1 MVRAEGA
8 LDPRTRLATV
18 VARVEDPYAPA
29 EAGRRLS
36 RWASSSR
43 RRSKAASSRT
53 WSSFRAARS
62 AASARS
68 WWWSADSKLRVRA
81 VDVLRVDDESVW
93 LNGGLDAGERVC
105 TRVPSLF
112 VEGMA
117 VRSVEQPRSSGAAD
131 CGCGPGACLVN
142 AAIAWFARNPVAAN
156 LLMWSMP
163 ISGVL
168 AWPALRQEM
177 FPDIDLEVVT
187 IQAPYPGASPAEVE
201 EALCMRIEEA
211 LSGLPGVKR
220 IRSTAAEGV
229 ATLSVELHSDQDVA
243 RRMADIR
250 ARVDAIDNLPDEAER
265 PTVTQAEFPRHVLSI
280 AVAGDVDERT
290 LKRLAEQA
298 RDELAALPEIS
309 EVTLAS
315 VRPDEVAIEVS
326 ELALE
331 RHGLSFDQVS
341 AAVRR
346 SSLDLPGG
354 SVRAAGGEILLR
366 ARGRAS
372 DARGFESIPLLV
384 RPDGSRLRLG
394 DVAHVVDGFAESD
407 ERATFDGKPA
417 ALVQVLSVG
426 DQKAIE
432 VADAAIAWVAAAQ
445 ARLPE
450 GVEITVWQNLS
461 SYLAERLGSM
471 YSNAQSGFAMVF
483 LLLALFLRLRLAF
496 WVALGVPTAFL
507 GAIGLMPLL
516 GVTINWI
523 TLLGFLIVLGILVDD
538 AIVVGENTYT
548 EQRTSP
554 DKLTGAIRGAQG
566 IAVPVVFGVLTTVAA
581 FAPMLFIPGAM
592 GRLVIGLPLV
602 VIACLL
608 FSLLDAMFILP
619 AHLAKGK
626 SLDAPPTHPIAKR
639 WRAFQDR
646 IAAGF
651 ETAVERGYRPALE
664 RALEWRYTTL
674 ALAVGLLIVTASAVG
689 SGWLRFV
696 FQEPVEGD
704 LIIADLSMEPGTPA
718 EATAAA
724 VRALEAAALRVQRE
738 ADATR
743 DPAHGSIFRHVLASV
758 GGQPFRD
765 VQSQMPGGARRG
777 PGSGAHLG
785 EVQVEMIAPDFRDL
799 STGEMQSRWREA
811 VPDLAGVVELSF
823 HNSMAQSGKPIEIE
837 LRGGELFA
845 LREAADALK
854 GASPATPVCS
864 TYQTRFAAGSPSSNS
879 RSSPPRR
886 RSASRSPTSRARCG
900 RPSRAR
906 RRERI
911 QRGRD
916 DVRVVVRY
924 PPAERR
930 SLGDVEALRV
940 RGADGVA
947 VPFASVAKASLGQ
960 GFSAIQRVDR
970 ERVVIVTADVDVA
983 VASPNAIVG
992 ELLERDL
999 PVLEARFPGVRTAF
1013 AGEQAEQ
1020 RDFLAAM
1027 LHGQVLSLIAIYALL
1042 AVPLKSYLQPL
1053 IIMTVIPFG
1062 AVGAALGHLVMGYD
1076 LTMYSVIG
1084 LVALSGVVVNASLVL
1099 VDDVNQ
1105 RRAAGERVADAV
1117 RDAGRGRLRA
1127 IFLTE
1132 LTTFVGLLPMLFERA
1147 MFARFMIPLAISLA
1161 FGVLFA
1167 SVITLLIVPCAYVIL
1182 EDAAALRHGRKA
1194 PARGRAH
1201 RGSAQRAGGR
1211 RRDGTREHDVGR
1223 RPRSAGRVDGTGR
1236 RRASS
1241 LSPCCRA
1248 EGGHG
1253 RSAASGA
1260 RSWWPRSGRPA
1271 AQPRRSGR

>member
-1 MVRAEGA
+1 
-8 LDPRTRLATV
+8 
-18 VARVEDPYAPA
+18 
-29 EAGRRLS
+29 
-36 RWASSSR
+36 
-43 RRSKAASSRT
+43 
-53 WSSFRAARS
+53 
-62 AASARS
+62 
-68 WWWSADSKLRVRA
+68 
-81 VDVLRVDDESVW
+81 
-93 LNGGLDAGERVC
+93 
-105 TRVPSLF
+105 
-112 VEGMA
+112 
-117 VRSVEQPRSSGAAD
+117 
-131 CGCGPGACLVN
+131 VN

-156 LLMWSMP
+156 LLMWSML

-187 IQAPYPGASPAEVE
+187 IQVAYPGASPAEVE

-265 PTVTQAEFPRHVLSI
+265 PTVTQAEFPHHVLSI

-298 RDELAALPEIS
+298 RDELEAKPEIS

-331 RHGLSFDQVS
+331 RHGLSFDQVL

-354 SVRAAGGEILLR
+354 SVRAEGGEILLR
-366 ARGRAS
+366 ARGRAT

-394 DVAHVVDGFAESD
+394 DVARVVDGFAESD

-432 VADAAIAWVAAAQ
+432 VADAAIGWVAAAQ

-471 YSNAQSGFAMVF
+471 YSNAQTGFAMVF

-548 EQRTSP
+548 EQRSSP

-646 IAAGF
+646 IAASF
-651 ETAVERGYRPALE
+651 ETAVERGYRPALD

-674 ALAVGLLIVTASAVG
+674 ALAVGLLIVTASAVA

-724 VRALEAAALRVQRE
+724 VRALEAAALHVQRE

-743 DPAHGSIFRHVLASV
+743 DLAHGSIFRHVLASV

-854 GASPATPVCS
+854 GSL
-864 TYQTRFAAGSPSSNS
+864 AAYPGVFDVSDSFRGGKPELQFQILPS
-879 RSSPPRR
+879 
-886 RSASRSPTSRARCG
+886 AEALGLTLADVARQVRQAFQG
-900 RPSRAR
+900 EEA
-906 RRERI
+906 ERI

-916 DVRVVVRY
+916 DVRVMVRY

-930 SLGDVEALRV
+930 SLGDVEALRI

-970 ERVVIVTADVDVA
+970 ERVVIVTADVDIA

-999 PVLEARFPGVRTAF
+999 PLLEARFPGVRTAF

-1027 LHGQVLSLIAIYALL
+1027 LHGQVLSLIGIYALL

-1182 EDAAALRHGRKA
+1182 EDVQLFATGRK
-1194 PARGRAH
+1194 
-1201 RGSAQRAGGR
+1201 
-1211 RRDGTREHDVGR
+1211 
-1223 RPRSAGRVDGTGR
+1223 R
-1236 RRASS
+1236 RRA
-1241 LSPCCRA
+1241 A
-1248 EGGHG
+1248 E
-1253 RSAASGA
+1253 RIAAA
-1260 RSWWPRSGRPA
+1260 RSEQEA
-1271 AQPRRSGR
+1271 AGETGLESTTWGAAHDQPDA